1 MATDPHSPADD
12 SVTAVTRALAL
23 LDAFGVD
30 DARLGLAELSRR
42 AGIPKTSTL
51 RIARTLAAGGYLVA
65 LDGGAW
71 RLGPATARLGARY
84 QRAFDLANAIEP
96 VLQQLAADT
105 GHSASFFAQEEGQRV
120 RLLRIRGAD
129 GFVSPTRVGEPLP
142 LDRGAPGLVL
152 LAFGAVPAPG
162 ALFDTIRTR
171 GYHLTIGEA
180 DVGAASVAA
189 PVFGRRG
196 VLAGALCIAV
206 RAAEAKKAALAR
218 YAPAVVEAARRLSTD
233 LAVARDPS
241 ERQPVPRGYWHP

>member
-1 MATDPHSPADD
+1 MDPEARPPADD

-42 AGIPKTSTL
+42 AGLPKTSTL

-96 VLQQLAADT
+96 VLVRLAADT

-142 LDRGAPGLVL
+142 LDRGAAGLVL
-152 LAFGAVPAPG
+152 LAYGGAEGP
-162 ALFDTIRTR
+162 LFDSIRQR
-171 GYHLTIGEA
+171 GFHATIGEA

-206 RAAEAKKAALAR
+206 RADDAAQADLAH
-218 YAPAVVEAARRLSTD
+218 YAPAVAEAAQRLSTD